1 MGTSIT
7 LTNIEEME
15 RGDVVMAL
23 EFIAKKIGFEQ
34 PQQGVTP
41 SKSRTN
47 PIFEEQGFDI
57 PTGIQA
63 PINPPPGAA
72 GIDVDAQG
80 LPWDGRIH
88 ASTRSKIADGTW
100 KLRRGVD
107 DDVLAAVSNELRQ
120 TMGLIPTEVVPPS
133 PLTPPPAQVFA
144 QPEAQVPPPPFAPPV
159 APPAPPVATLPME
172 TPQAGIANGA
182 SLSEAMTFPK
192 LMQKITA
199 AFAAKTLD
207 QAAIG
212 AAVQAAGLPSLPM
225 LASRPDLVPVVAT
238 ALGLAL

>member
-1 MGTSIT
+1 MSTSIT
-7 LTNIEEME
+7 LTNIEEMKHS
-15 RGDVVMAL
+15 DVVMAL
-23 EFIAKKIGFEQ
+23 EFIAKKIGFTEKQEQ
-34 PQQGVTP
+34 VVP
-41 SKSRTN
+41 SKSGTN

-63 PINPPPGAA
+63 PINPAPVAS
-72 GIDVDAQG
+72 GIDVDASG

-88 ASTRSKIADGTW
+88 AGTRSKTQDGNW
-100 KLRRGVD
+100 KMRRGVD
-107 DDVLAAVSNELRQ
+107 DDIVSAVLNELRQ
-120 TMGLIPTEVVPPS
+120 TMGMAPTEVVPPT

-144 QPEAQVPPPPFAPPV
+144 QPAAQVPPPPFVPPA
-159 APPAPPVATLPME
+159 APPAPPATTLPTE
-172 TPQAGIANGA
+172 TPQAGTAIGA
-182 SLSEAMTFPK
+182 SPSEQITFPK

>member
-7 LTNIEEME
+7 LTNIEEMQ
-15 RGDVVMAL
+15 RIDVVMAL
-23 EFIAKKIGFEQ
+23 EFIAKKIGFDQ
-34 PQQGVTP
+34 PQLDQTEGDF
-41 SKSRTN
+41 SG
-47 PIFEEQGFDI
+47 FEQEQGFEPATDE
-57 PTGIQA
+57 PAPQGNGIE
-63 PINPPPGAA
+63 
-72 GIDVDAQG
+72 VDASG

-88 ASTRSKIADGTW
+88 ASTRSKTVDGNW
-100 KLRRGVD
+100 KMRRGVD
-107 DDVLAAVSNELRQ
+107 DDIVSAVLNELRQ
-120 TMGLIPTEVVPPS
+120 TMGLAPTEVVPPT

-144 QPEAQVPPPPFAPPV
+144 QPAAQVPLPPFAPPV
-159 APPAPPVATLPME
+159 APPAPPAVTLPTE
-172 TPQAGIANGA
+172 IPQVGIATGA
-182 SLSEAMTFPK
+182 SPSEQITFPK

>member
-15 RGDVVMAL
+15 RSDVVDAL
-23 EFIAKKIGFEQ
+23 EFIAKKIGFNQ
-34 PQQGVTP
+34 PQEQFEDEVPQVDEPTTEKPAPQG
-41 SKSRTN
+41 N
-47 PIFEEQGFDI
+47 
-57 PTGIQA
+57 GIE
-63 PINPPPGAA
+63 
-72 GIDVDAQG
+72 VDASG

-88 ASTRSKIADGTW
+88 ASTRSKTQDGNW
-100 KLRRGVD
+100 KMRRGVD
-107 DDVLAAVSNELRQ
+107 DDIVSAVLNELRQ
-120 TMGLIPTEVVPPS
+120 TMGMAPTEVVPPT

-144 QPEAQVPPPPFAPPV
+144 QPAAQVPPPPFAPPV
-159 APPAPPVATLPME
+159 APPAPPAATLPTE
-172 TPQAGIANGA
+172 IPQVGTATGA
-182 SLSEAMTFPK
+182 SPSEQITFPK

>member
-7 LTNIEEME
+7 LTNIEEMQ
-15 RGDVVMAL
+15 RSDVVMAL
-23 EFIAKKIGFEQ
+23 EFIAKKIGFDQPLVDQPAGDFSGFEQ
-34 PQQGVTP
+34 
-41 SKSRTN
+41 
-47 PIFEEQGFDI
+47 EQGFE
-57 PTGIQA
+57 PTTDEPAPQANGIE
-63 PINPPPGAA
+63 
-72 GIDVDAQG
+72 VDASG

-88 ASTRSKIADGTW
+88 ASTRSKTQDGNW
-100 KLRRGVD
+100 KMRRGVD
-107 DDVLAAVSNELRQ
+107 DDIVSAVLNELRQ
-120 TMGLIPTEVVPPS
+120 TMGLAPTEVVPPT

-144 QPEAQVPPPPFAPPV
+144 QPHHQPAAVPPPPFVPPA
-159 APPAPPVATLPME
+159 APPAPPATTLPTE
-172 TPQAGIANGA
+172 TPQAGTAIGA
-182 SLSEAMTFPK
+182 SPSEQITFPK

>member
-7 LTNIEEME
+7 LSEIESMNK
-15 RGDVVMAL
+15 GDVVMAL
-23 EFIAKKIGFEQ
+23 EFIAKKIGFNQ
-34 PQQGVTP
+34 PQQ
-41 SKSRTN
+41 
-47 PIFEEQGFDI
+47 EELEVGATTTKEDHHI
-57 PTGIQA
+57 DPDLA
-63 PINPPPGAA
+63 PQLPEVPVAS
-72 GIDVDAQG
+72 GIDVDASG

-88 ASTRSKIADGTW
+88 ASTRSKTQDGNW
-100 KLRRGVD
+100 KMRRGVD
-107 DDVLAAVSNELRQ
+107 DDIVSAVLNELRQ
-120 TMGLIPTEVVPPS
+120 TMGMSPTEVVPPT

-144 QPEAQVPPPPFAPPV
+144 QPAAQVPPPPFAPPV
-159 APPAPPVATLPME
+159 APPAPPAATLPTE
-172 TPQAGIANGA
+172 IPQVGTATGA
-182 SLSEAMTFPK
+182 SPSEQITFPK

>member
-15 RGDVVMAL
+15 RSDVVDAL
-23 EFIAKKIGFEQ
+23 EFIAKKIGFNPSHLQVEDEV
-34 PQQGVTP
+34 PQVDEPTTEEPAPQG
-41 SKSRTN
+41 N
-47 PIFEEQGFDI
+47 
-57 PTGIQA
+57 GIE
-63 PINPPPGAA
+63 
-72 GIDVDAQG
+72 VDASG

-88 ASTRSKIADGTW
+88 ASTRSKTQDGNW

-120 TMGLIPTEVVPPS
+120 TMGLVPTEVVPPS
-133 PLTPPPAQVFA
+133 PLTPPPAQVFS
-144 QPEAQVPPPPFAPPV
+144 QPEARVPPPPFAPPV
-159 APPAPPVATLPME
+159 APPAPPAATLPTE
-172 TPQAGIANGA
+172 IPQAGIANGA